1 MPAIGSGLVFAL
13 AGIVLFAAVMLIVM
27 GVDAYVVQRRN
38 INRRLMLQGELAP
51 QVDEAGR
58 PRLILEDDL
67 LKRFTEFLTP
77 KSADELAAARKR
89 LVRAGY
95 RSPSA
100 VRIYNFAKPVLGLI
114 AAILALTFVSVA
126 GHGKISAPVELLVA
140 LGAGAIGFS
149 LPFLWVERLVER
161 RREEAELAFP
171 DMLDMLLICIEAGS
185 GLDPACRRVAQEV
198 QTISPV
204 LASEL
209 GIVNTELWAGKERSQ
224 VFRDFA
230 ERLGIADISAF
241 VTVLKQ
247 SDEFGVS
254 IAESLR
260 VYAADMRLKRIT
272 RAEEKANTMPVK
284 VALGS
289 IIFTIPPTMLIMAGP
304 ALYTMMKFFAG
315 GH

>member
-1 MPAIGSGLVFAL
+1 MLAVLGNGIIFAL
-13 AGIVLFAAVMLIVM
+13 ASIALFGAVMLIVM
-27 GVDAYVVQRRN
+27 GIDAYIVQRRN
-38 INRRLMLQGELAP
+38 MNRRLLLQGDLASRADDAS
-51 QVDEAGR
+51 QA
-58 PRLILEDDL
+58 RLLPEDDL
-67 LKRFTEFLTP
+67 LKRFAEFLTP
-77 KSADELAAARKR
+77 KAADELAAARKR

-95 RSPSA
+95 RGPSS
-100 VRIYNFAKPVLGLI
+100 VRIYNFAKPVLGLTCG
-114 AAILALTFVSVA
+114 LAGLTFLTA
-126 GHGKISAPVELLVA
+126 FGYGISPPVKLLVG
-140 LGAGAIGFS
+140 LIAGALGFS

-185 GLDPACRRVAQEV
+185 SVDHACRRVAEEV
-198 QTISPV
+198 AGISPV
-204 LASEL
+204 LSSEL
-209 GIVNTELWAGKERSQ
+209 GIVNSELWAGKERAL

-230 ERLGIADISAF
+230 DRLGVSDVSAF

-272 RAEEKANTMPVK
+272 RAEEKANTMPIK

-289 IIFTIPPTMLIMAGP
+289 IIFTVPPTMLIMAGP
-304 ALYTMMKFFAG
+304 SLYAMMKYFG